1 MERIK
6 TGVDRSV
13 GLTSFYASTMSWRT
27 PTQPCTLE
35 INPRFAFDRLFRGLV
50 PGKPVKEDDPWKKSV
65 LDAVLEDAHALE
77 RKLGAADKNKL
88 MEYLEAIRS
97 VEERISDRE
106 KVRAFEDH
114 ITPEIRRELS
124 ALDARIESIDDYV
137 EYRAGVDVTEK
148 VRLMLDI
155 IVLAFWS
162 DASRVATFLFGNEV
176 SNRNFSFL
184 EGVTGNHHSISHH
197 KKDPRQLEQYARIST
212 WHIEQYAYFL
222 NRMKSIK
229 EGDGTLLDSSMILF
243 GSGLRDG
250 DRHSPKNIPL
260 VLAGQGGGTLK
271 TGRHLVFEQD
281 TPLANLYLAMLNTM
295 GIESSQFGDSTREL
309 TEVYG

>member
-1 MERIK
+1 
-6 TGVDRSV
+6 
-13 GLTSFYASTMSWRT
+13 
-27 PTQPCTLE
+27 
-35 INPRFAFDRLFRGLV
+35 
-50 PGKPVKEDDPWKKSV
+50 
-65 LDAVLEDAHALE
+65 
-77 RKLGAADKNKL
+77 
-88 MEYLEAIRS
+88 
-97 VEERISDRE
+97 
-106 KVRAFEDH
+106 
-114 ITPEIRRELS
+114 
-124 ALDARIESIDDYV
+124 
-137 EYRAGVDVTEK
+137 
-148 VRLMLDI
+148 
-155 IVLAFWS
+155 
-162 DASRVATFLFGNEV
+162 
-176 SNRNFSFL
+176 
-184 EGVTGNHHSISHH
+184 VTGNHHSISHH

-271 TGRHLVFEQD
+271 TGRHLVFEPD